1 VSRGSKLAV
10 WVGGVI
16 VGLVVLVV
24 GGTWAYIHVFSS
36 DPKPEFSLNSS
47 DTTSPPTSAVAA
59 TGEVT
64 TTTAATGEATTTVA
78 AAPGT
83 APSGS
88 ASADG
93 TWTVGAGSEAGY
105 RVKEV
110 LFGQSTT
117 AVGRTTDVTGSITL
131 AGTQVSAGDFTVD
144 MTTVHSDK
152 SGRDGQ
158 FQGRIMDTAS
168 FPTSTFKLTQ
178 PIELGSTPAEGT
190 PITATATGDLTLHG
204 TTKSVTFEVQAQRSG
219 SSIQVVGQI
228 PITFADWG
236 IPNPSFGPASTED
249 NGILEFSLVFAQ
261 G

>member
-1 VSRGSKLAV
+1 MSRGSKLAA
-10 WVGGVI
+10 WIGGVI
-16 VGLVVLVV
+16 VGLVVLII

-36 DPKPEFSLNSS
+36 DPEPEFSLDSGSTAAPSS
-47 DTTSPPTSAVAA
+47 DPTPS
-59 TGEVT
+59 TE
-64 TTTAATGEATTTVA
+64 
-78 AAPGT
+78 GT
-83 APSGS
+83 APTAAPSTPSSGS

-93 TWTVGAGSEAGY
+93 TWNVATGSEAGY

-117 AVGRTTDVTGSITL
+117 AVGRTSDVTGSFTVS
-131 AGTQVSAGDFTVD
+131 GSQVSAGDFTVD
-144 MTTVHSDK
+144 MTTVQSDK
-152 SGRDGQ
+152 SQRDGQ

-168 FPTSTFKLTQ
+168 FPTSTFTLTQ
-178 PIELGSTPAEGT
+178 PIELGSAPADGT
-190 PITATATGDLTLHG
+190 PITASATGDLTLHG
-204 TTKSVTFEVQAQRSG
+204 TTKSVTFEVQAQKNA

-249 NGILEFSLVFAQ
+249 NGVLEFSLLFSQ